1 MHTVLRTTLFVS
13 AMLAGCI
20 FGFFYTWS
28 FVVMRGLSAAEAP
41 VAIKAMQSVN
51 ATIMTPWFAL
61 IFFGTPIATAVAA
74 FAAFAAGARLAALWM
89 GAATA
94 IYMIGCF
101 AVTVLANIPMNDA
114 LAAVDAASVAD
125 AAGTWAG
132 YARPWTAWNHVR
144 TAACAGG
151 LLCTLLA
158 LRALG
163 GRGRDWTN
171 GREPLV
177 SRPARGGDK

>member
-1 MHTVLRTTLFVS
+1 MYTVLRTIFIVS

-41 VAIKAMQSVN
+41 VAIAAMQSVN

-61 IFFGTPIATAVAA
+61 IFFGTPVATG
-74 FAAFAAGARLAALWM
+74 FAALAAWAAGARGAALWM
-89 GAATA
+89 AAATVA
-94 IYMIGCF
+94 YMIGCF
-101 AVTVLANIPMNDA
+101 AVTVLANIPMNEA
-114 LAAVDAASVAD
+114 LAAVDAATVAD
-125 AAGTWAG
+125 AAGTWIG
-132 YARPWTAWNHVR
+132 YAGPWTAWNHVR

-158 LRALG
+158 LRALEG
-163 GRGRDWTN
+163 TGRTAG
-171 GREPLV
+171 
-177 SRPARGGDK
+177 SH